1 MTLRPIE
8 TPGINALEAE
18 LARGQGREAELRRL
32 EQAADGERPEEA
44 QKRFEEYFS
53 TLMVKE
59 LRRGLGEGFFG
70 SGAGSDT
77 YDAWMDDFLGQSLA
91 KSGAVD
97 LSGMLEGFRAA
108 ALSGR
113 NAQEAP

>member
-1 MTLRPIE
+1 
-8 TPGINALEAE
+8 
-18 LARGQGREAELRRL
+18 
-32 EQAADGERPEEA
+32 
-44 QKRFEEYFS
+44 
-53 TLMVKE
+53 
-59 LRRGLGEGFFG
+59 
-70 SGAGSDT
+70 
-77 YDAWMDDFLGQSLA
+77 MDDFLGQSLA

>member
-1 MTLRPIE
+1 MNLRPIE
-8 TPGINALEAE
+8 TPGLDGLQAE
-18 LARGQGREAELRRL
+18 LARRRGREAELQRL
-32 EQAADGERPEEA
+32 GQGAEGQRPEAA
-44 QKRFEEYFS
+44 QQRFEEYFS

-91 KSGAVD
+91 KSGAID
-97 LSGMLEGFRAA
+97 LSSMLESFRAA
-108 ALSGR
+108 ALAEPRGEG
-113 NAQEAP
+113 AQ